1 MTITITPPHDI
12 EELASFLAEV
22 NNEPSQHIGYCGSD
36 KDSILYD
43 LTHDF
48 SDLDL
53 ANSFAVAYEDG
64 IIVGA
69 MGLDIDMEDLS
80 AEVWGPFLKNS
91 GEDLEFAEDLFTQ
104 VISYSKIPV
113 KSFFFFINKENKI
126 GKEFVLNLGG
136 IEKGNHYILQA
147 KHDEFDEADR
157 EEIEKY
163 ETAFEDSFSDIHE
176 SVFPTTYYNAKKI
189 ISRLDEQNQ
198 LFIIKNGK
206 TEIKG
211 YVYVEAE
218 PEHGQGSIEYVAVS
232 DKFRKQG
239 IGTKLIQA
247 ALNHLFS
254 YESIKDVTLSVEKE
268 NEKAIHLYEAAG
280 FKKKHELIDLRM
292 ERPTCN

>member
-1 MTITITPPHDI
+1 MTITITPPLDI

-22 NNEPSQHIGYCGSD
+22 NDELSQHIGYCGSD
-36 KDSILYD
+36 KESILHD
-43 LTHDF
+43 LSHEF

-69 MGLDIDMEDLS
+69 MGLDIDKDDLS
-80 AEVWGPFLKNS
+80 AEVWGPFLKSS
-91 GEDLEFAEDLFTQ
+91 GEDLELAEDLFTK

-113 KSFFFFINKENKI
+113 KNFFFFINKENKI
-126 GKEFVLNLGG
+126 GKEFILNLGG

-147 KHDEFDEADR
+147 KR
-157 EEIEKY
+157 EEFEKTIQIEKY
-163 ETAFEDSFSDIHE
+163 DTAFEDSFSEIHE
-176 SVFPTTYYNAKKI
+176 TAFPTTYYNAKKI
-189 ISRLDEQNQ
+189 ISRLDEHNQ
-198 LFIIKNGK
+198 LLIIKNGE
-206 TEIKG
+206 TEIRG

-218 PEHGQGSIEYVAVS
+218 PEYGQGSIEYVAVS
-232 DKFRKQG
+232 DQFRKQG

-247 ALNHLFS
+247 ALSHLFS
-254 YESIKDVTLSVEKE
+254 YETIKDVTLSVEKE

-280 FKKKHELIDLRM
+280 FKRKHELIDLRM

>member
-1 MTITITPPHDI
+1 MTITITPPLDI

-22 NNEPSQHIGYCGSD
+22 NDELSQHSGYCGSD
-36 KDSILYD
+36 KESILHD
-43 LTHDF
+43 LSHEF

-69 MGLDIDMEDLS
+69 MGLDIDKDDLS
-80 AEVWGPFLKNS
+80 AEVWGPFLKNR
-91 GEDLEFAEDLFTQ
+91 GEDLELAEGLFTK
-104 VISYSKIPV
+104 VVSYSKIPV
-113 KSFFFFINKENKI
+113 KNFFFFINNENKI
-126 GKEFVLNLGG
+126 AKEFILNLGG

-147 KHDEFDEADR
+147 KRDEFEKTIQ
-157 EEIEKY
+157 IEKY
-163 ETAFEDSFSDIHE
+163 DTAFEDSFSEIHE
-176 SVFPTTYYNAKKI
+176 TAFPTTYYNAKKI
-189 ISRLDEQNQ
+189 ISRLDEHNQ
-198 LFIIKNGK
+198 LLIIKNGE
-206 TEIKG
+206 TEIRG

-218 PEHGQGSIEYVAVS
+218 PEYGQGSIEYVAVS
-232 DKFRKQG
+232 DQFRKQG

-254 YESIKDVTLSVEKE
+254 YETIKDVSLSVEKE

-280 FKKKHELIDLRM
+280 FKRKHELIDLRM

>member
-1 MTITITPPHDI
+1 MTITITPPLDI

-22 NNEPSQHIGYCGSD
+22 NDELSQHIGYCGSD
-36 KDSILYD
+36 KESILHD
-43 LTHDF
+43 LSHEF

-69 MGLDIDMEDLS
+69 MGLDIDKDDLS

-91 GEDLEFAEDLFTQ
+91 SEDLELAEGLFTS

-113 KSFFFFINKENKI
+113 KNFFFFINKENKI
-126 GKEFVLNLGG
+126 GKEFILNLGG

-147 KHDEFDEADR
+147 KR
-157 EEIEKY
+157 EEFEKTIQIEKY
-163 ETAFEDSFSDIHE
+163 DTAFEDSFSEIHE
-176 SVFPTTYYNAKKI
+176 TAFPTTYYNAKKI
-189 ISRLDEQNQ
+189 ISRLDEHNQ
-198 LFIIKNGK
+198 LLIIKNGE
-206 TEIKG
+206 TEIRG

-218 PEHGQGSIEYVAVS
+218 PEYGQGSIEYVAVS
-232 DKFRKQG
+232 DQFRKQG

-247 ALNHLFS
+247 ALSHLFS
-254 YESIKDVTLSVEKE
+254 YETIKDVTLSVEKE

-280 FKKKHELIDLRM
+280 FKRKHELIDLRM

>member
-1 MTITITPPHDI
+1 MTITITPPLDI
-12 EELASFLAEV
+12 EELVAFLAEV
-22 NNEPSQHIGYCGSD
+22 NNEPSQHIGYCGTD
-36 KDSILYD
+36 KESILHD
-43 LTHDF
+43 LTHEF

-53 ANSFAVAYEDG
+53 ASSFAVAYEDG

-69 MGLDIDMEDLS
+69 MGLDIDKDDLS
-80 AEVWGPFLKNS
+80 TEVWGPFFKNS
-91 GEDLEFAEDLFTQ
+91 GENLELAEDLFTQ
-104 VISYSKIPV
+104 VISYSKIPL
-113 KSFFFFINKENKI
+113 KRFFFFINKENKI

-136 IEKGNHYILQA
+136 IEKGNHYILQS
-147 KHDEFDEADR
+147 KHDEFDEADH

-176 SVFPTTYYNAKKI
+176 SAFPTTYYNAQKI

-198 LFIIKNGK
+198 LLIIKNGK

-254 YESIKDVTLSVEKE
+254 YETIKDVSLCVEKE
-268 NEKAIHLYEAAG
+268 NEKAIQLYEAAG
-280 FKKKHELIDLRM
+280 FIRKHELIDLRM
-292 ERPTCN
+292 EGPACN

>member
-1 MTITITPPHDI
+1 MTITITPPLDI

-22 NNEPSQHIGYCGSD
+22 NDELSQHIGYCGSD
-36 KDSILYD
+36 KESILHD
-43 LTHDF
+43 LSHEF

-69 MGLDIDMEDLS
+69 MGLDIDKDDLS

-91 GEDLEFAEDLFTQ
+91 SEDLELAEGLFTS

-113 KSFFFFINKENKI
+113 KNFFFFINKENKI
-126 GKEFVLNLGG
+126 AKEFILNLGG

-147 KHDEFDEADR
+147 KRDEFEKTIQ
-157 EEIEKY
+157 IEKY
-163 ETAFEDSFSDIHE
+163 DTAFEDSFSEIHE
-176 SVFPTTYYNAKKI
+176 TAFPTTYYNAKKI
-189 ISRLDEQNQ
+189 ISRLDERNQ
-198 LFIIKNGK
+198 LLIIKNGE
-206 TEIKG
+206 TEIRG

-218 PEHGQGSIEYVAVS
+218 PEYGQGSIEYVAVS
-232 DKFRKQG
+232 DQFRKQG

-254 YESIKDVTLSVEKE
+254 YETIKDVSLSVEKE

-280 FKKKHELIDLRM
+280 FRRKHELIDLRM